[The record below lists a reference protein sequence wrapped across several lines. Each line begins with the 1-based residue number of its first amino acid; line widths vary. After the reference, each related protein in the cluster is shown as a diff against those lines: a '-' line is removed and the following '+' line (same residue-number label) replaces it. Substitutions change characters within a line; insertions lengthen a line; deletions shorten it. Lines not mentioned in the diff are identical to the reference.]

1 MGRVPPGAFGSR
13 PGQPYQYPGMTKI
26 LAKDFS
32 ALVSPAVG
40 KKLHCSAW
48 SELGLANYLG
58 LNQTAESITDVPI
71 IW

>member
-1 MGRVPPGAFGSR
+1 
-13 PGQPYQYPGMTKI
+13 MTKI

-32 ALVSPAVG
+32 AHVSPAVG

-58 LNQTAESITDVPI
+58 LNQTAESITGVPI